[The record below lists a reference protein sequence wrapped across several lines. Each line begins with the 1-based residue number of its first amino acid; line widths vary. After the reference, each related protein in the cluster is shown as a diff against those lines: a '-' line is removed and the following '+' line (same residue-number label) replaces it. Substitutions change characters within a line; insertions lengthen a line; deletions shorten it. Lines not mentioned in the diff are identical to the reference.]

1 MSKKYKIKDL
11 GYFGSK
17 VWIYLL
23 RSTFL
28 RMKDNFTTPVLHIH
42 AHVDIV
48 VWCYH
53 SDCLVF

>member
-17 VWIYLL
+17 VWIYLF
-23 RSTFL
+23 RSTFFK
-28 RMKDNFTTPVLHIH
+28 MKDDYYHPCIVH